1 MERGLGGVLMPDM
14 QEHAKHLQERLYLVQ
29 AAQNEL
35 LESIKDAH
43 KDGMA
48 LRVIAHNV
56 GVNHERVRR
65 ALADEI
71 EVKPF

>member
-1 MERGLGGVLMPDM
+1 M
-14 QEHAKHLQERLYLVQ
+14 QKRRTQLQERLYRVQ

-35 LESIKDAH
+35 LEAIKDAH
-43 KDGMA
+43 EAGMP
-48 LRVIAHNV
+48 LRAIAHNV

-65 ALADEI
+65 AIADEI

>member
-1 MERGLGGVLMPDM
+1 MERGLGAVLLPDM
-14 QEHAKHLQERLYLVQ
+14 QAQALKLQASTALVRQTQQ
-29 AAQNEL
+29 ALIRDMREASE
-35 LESIKDAH
+35 A
-43 KDGMA
+43 GVA